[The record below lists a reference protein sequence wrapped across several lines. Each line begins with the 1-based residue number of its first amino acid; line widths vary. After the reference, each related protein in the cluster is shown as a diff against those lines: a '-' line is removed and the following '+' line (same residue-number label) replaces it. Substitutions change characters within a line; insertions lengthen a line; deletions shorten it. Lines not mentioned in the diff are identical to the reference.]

1 MSFFTRGSHTLSIP
15 FAMHKHNRERLCS
28 AMKDKIT
35 AGKEFVLLKGMEY
48 IPLHDTDVS
57 WHDNDAKQESNFQW
71 LFGVKETDVL
81 GAIDLRT
88 TASYLFIPRVP
99 DSIKFVLLT
108 RDADYFS
115 KTYEVDHV
123 HYIDEAKTIFA
134 NAGVD
139 KFLTLDGVNPN
150 SGLQPAQPTFEG
162 IETFTVQKSNDFYNA
177 IAELRLLKSDEE
189 MKIMQFVNDI
199 SSLAHV
205 KVHREAQRED
215 RRMQYHAEAEF
226 RYQSFLRG
234 CARTGYGCIGASG
247 SHNATLHY
255 MENYEKVAP
264 GDLRLLDMGAEY
276 HGYTAD
282 ITCTFPVNPTF
293 SKEQAAIYNIVLD
306 AVKAVE
312 DNIKPGK
319 CWVELHKLSERVMLQ
334 GLIQYGM
341 LSGDIEEMIEKD
353 LMATF
358 MPHGLGHPLGLDVHD
373 VAGYLP
379 GEDRSC
385 LQKAKPFPVTQNLRL
400 ARPLQHRM
408 VVTVEPGI
416 YFIPMLLD
424 NLPEDKAKFVNL
436 DMARSHIQS
445 VGGVRIE
452 DNVFVSEDGCRV
464 LTNVPRTVKEIEDV
478 IAGGEW
484 EICPAI

>member
-1 MSFFTRGSHTLSIP
+1 
-15 FAMHKHNRERLCS
+15 
-28 AMKDKIT
+28 
-35 AGKEFVLLKGMEY
+35 MEY

-57 WHDNDAKQESNFQW
+57 WHDNDTKQESNFQW

-81 GAIDLRT
+81 GAIDLST
-88 TASYLFIPRVP
+88 TASYLFIPRTPEAV
-99 DSIKFVLLT
+99 KFVLVA
-108 RDADYFS
+108 RDIDYFL

-123 HYIDEAKTIFA
+123 HYIDEVKTVLQESKA
-134 NAGVD
+134 ESL
-139 KFLTLDGVNPN
+139 LTLSGVNPN
-150 SGLQPAQPTFEG
+150 SGLEPAQPTFEG
-162 IETFTVQKSNDFYNA
+162 IDSFTIEPSNEFYRT
-177 IAELRLLKSDEE
+177 ITELRLLKSDEE

-255 MENYEKVAP
+255 LENFEKVAP

-282 ITCTFPVNPTF
+282 ITCTFPVNPKF
-293 SKEQAAIYNIVLD
+293 SKEQAAIYNIVLSG
-306 AVKAVE
+306 VNAVE
-312 DNIKPGK
+312 ENIKPGK
-319 CWVELHKLSERVMLQ
+319 CWIELHKLSERVMLQ
-334 GLIQYGM
+334 GLIDYGM
-341 LSGDIEEMIEKD
+341 ISGDIEEMIEKD

-358 MPHGLGHPLGLDVHD
+358 MPHGLGHTLGLDVHD

-385 LQKAKPFPVTQNLRL
+385 LAKAKPYPVTQNLRL
-400 ARPLQHRM
+400 GRPLQHRM

-424 NLPEDKAKFVNL
+424 NLSADKAKFVNIE
-436 DMARSHIQS
+436 MAKSHIQS

-452 DNVFVSEDGCRV
+452 DNVFVSETGCRV

-484 EICPAI
+484 EITAAI